1 MKRDPWESVTCDAE
15 KARVDVEPLDLEL
28 PAQMLEVSP
37 GSACHVEERTRAR
50 VVAADDFDE
59 EVSLARIVLE
69 GEHVVVERHEPVVDR
84 ISHEPENGRA
94 GRRPSARTLPR
105 LRRYRAA

>member
-1 MKRDPWESVTCDAE
+1 MTPRESVTCDVE
-15 KARVDVEPLDLEL
+15 KAWVDVEPLDLEL

-37 GSACHVEERTRAR
+37 GSAGHVEERTRAR

-59 EVSLARIVLE
+59 VISLARVVLR

-84 ISHEPENGRA
+84 ISHGPVNSRA
-94 GRRPSARTLPR
+94 GRNPSAWTLLC